1 MPRKFAVVTTYN
13 QQGLTKYA
21 QRFINTFDKNMP
33 REVDL
38 LLYNERAKPTL
49 PINTKRIIRSL
60 DAERELRSTLVEFK
74 KRWKDD
80 PKANGLGP
88 DKRRLDHKKAFKWDA
103 IRFSHKVYA
112 IFDAVKKTDADVLI
126 WMDAD
131 SVVHSPMSFDFLD
144 KFVPE
149 DKFLC
154 YAGRKNKYTECG
166 WYSMNLKHPHAD
178 KFFNEFQR
186 MYDDADNGIFKLKEW
201 HDSYVFD
208 VVKNWHTQEWGVV
221 NKDFSSGLIERE
233 GHPIINSELGAYI
246 DHLKGDRKL
255 EGQSKRKDLKVKR
268 TEDYWSKVK

>member
-13 QQGLTKYA
+13 QQGLDRYG
-21 QRFINTFDKNMP
+21 QRFINSFDKNMP
-33 REVDL
+33 QEVDL
-38 LLYNERAKPTL
+38 ILYSERARPTL
-49 PINTKRIIRSL
+49 PKTKRNIRDY
-60 DAERELRSTLVEFK
+60 DAERELRETLVKFK
-74 KRWKDD
+74 QKYKLD
-80 PKANGLGP
+80 PRANGKGP
-88 DKRRLDHKKAFKWDA
+88 DGRRLDAKKAFKWDA

-112 IFDAVKKTDADVLI
+112 IFDAAKKTDADVLI

-131 SVVHSPMSFDFLD
+131 SYVHSPMPFDFLD

-166 WYSMNLKHPHAD
+166 WYSINLKHPHVD
-178 KFFNEFQR
+178 KFLTEFQR
-186 MYDDADNGIFKLKEW
+186 MYDDAENGIFTLKEW

-208 VVKNWHTQEWGVV
+208 VVKNWHTQEWGAV
-221 NKDFSSGLIERE
+221 NKDFSNGLIERE

-255 EGQSKRKDLKVKR
+255 QGHSNAKDLKIRR
-268 TEDYWSKVK
+268 TEDYWSKIK

>member
-38 LLYNERAKPTL
+38 LLYNERANPKLPTS
-49 PINTKRIIRSL
+49 KRNIRNL
-60 DAERELRSTLVEFK
+60 DAERELRTTLVEFK

-80 PKANGLGP
+80 PRANGQGP
-88 DKRRLDHKKAFKWDA
+88 DKRRLDHSKAFKWDA

-178 KFFNEFQR
+178 KFFTEFQR
-186 MYDDADNGIFKLKEW
+186 MYDDANNGIFTLKEW

-208 VVKNWHTQEWGVV
+208 VVKDWHTQEWGAV
-221 NKDFSSGLIERE
+221 NKDFSNGLIERE

-255 EGQSKRKDLKVKR
+255 EGQSKLKDLKIAR
-268 TEDYWSKVK
+268 DETYWRNAR